1 MNDWKTGEMGEI
13 RCGQTGQTGKT
24 GETGETSE
32 NSEQVLL
39 TDGQSQGGK
48 DRHTP

>member
-1 MNDWKTGEMGEI
+1 MIGKQVRWVRSDI
-13 RCGQTGQTGKT
+13 GQTGQTGKT